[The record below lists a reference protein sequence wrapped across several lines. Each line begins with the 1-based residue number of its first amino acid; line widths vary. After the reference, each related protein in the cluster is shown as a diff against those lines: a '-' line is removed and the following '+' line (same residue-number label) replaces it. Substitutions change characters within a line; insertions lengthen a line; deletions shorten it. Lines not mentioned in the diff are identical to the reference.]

1 MNNKEFWLSV
11 SNIIR
16 DGFQPEGLAKLE
28 EYAEWFFSGKLVYE
42 RFSSAE
48 QFGCVNGGAT
58 HVIASLLAGAEV
70 EADSLTAPVGSFK
83 REFECAEAQAKRIE
97 NWAKVVGCWIDDT
110 DKSLSQLL
118 GKQIAEGGEAHVFDN
133 GESVVKSIG
142 LDYFIYPEL
151 AFDRISLHNAY
162 FSQCT
167 IQVLGYGRDSLGHFQ
182 IIVQQPF
189 IQGSKMTDNEI
200 ESYAEKLGYQLV
212 NSSNWTYSTER
223 IYLSDMHDENVI
235 RSSRGNVFVL
245 DCDIRINTPEL
256 KVGGKQRLTHH
267 VRFLDIN

>member
-70 EADSLTAPVGSFK
+70 EADSLTAPIGSFK

-110 DKSLSQLL
+110 DKR
-118 GKQIAEGGEAHVFDN
+118 
-133 GESVVKSIG
+133 G
-142 LDYFIYPEL
+142 L
-151 AFDRISLHNAY
+151 
-162 FSQCT
+162 
-167 IQVLGYGRDSLGHFQ
+167 
-182 IIVQQPF
+182 
-189 IQGSKMTDNEI
+189 
-200 ESYAEKLGYQLV
+200 
-212 NSSNWTYSTER
+212 
-223 IYLSDMHDENVI
+223 
-235 RSSRGNVFVL
+235 
-245 DCDIRINTPEL
+245 
-256 KVGGKQRLTHH
+256 
-267 VRFLDIN
+267 